1 MKRIGLLIAALAF
14 VANDAMACAVCFG
27 DPNSPLTHGARVA
40 VWFMVG
46 VIAFVLSGIIAV
58 AIFWYRR
65 SRLLDVQAT
74 LQPPEQTQA

>member
-1 MKRIGLLIAALAF
+1 MKRIGLLIAALSF

-40 VWFMVG
+40 VWFMLG
-46 VIAFVLSGIIAV
+46 VISVVLSGILAV

-65 SRLLDVQAT
+65 SQLLDVQAT
-74 LQPPEQTQA
+74 LQRPEEL